1 MDPKDPSLTHS
12 QSDGHPHLGLE
23 AFGPE
28 DGLRHIVRLC
38 SSFCDA
44 PVLLLVWNEGGIWFR
59 EGKGLSQ
66 DQWAFLDS
74 FLGQNGNAYVLES
87 PLRSNGEQILKSIPL
102 HGSRDQ
108 IIGSLNVLTRLSDP
122 LTPTQSRALLLAA
135 SQIQALVDFRQQTIE
150 RRALSRGLSAG
161 SFVPGLVHE
170 LRNFIFGIS
179 ASLDAFK
186 ANAASQ
192 HDPSKYADPI
202 SKGLARLN
210 AFVEELR
217 LFGNPILS
225 SKEECGIEPILRE
238 AIEHHR
244 LRSVQNK
251 VDIQLLVEAQPLS
264 LCVDKAS
271 LALAFIHLIDLALE
285 QESGGKIFVQVGSR
299 RVDDVEMIF
308 GNLDSASLSLKGLD
322 PARLFEPFYFRTSGL
337 GRLAL
342 PNARR
347 IIEYHGGSLTALAR
361 PEGGT
366 RISFMLPSL
375 TRYPKPSTE
384 QS

>member
-1 MDPKDPSLTHS
+1 MEPKDPSPTYS

-28 DGLRHIVRLC
+28 DGLRNIVRLC
-38 SSFCDA
+38 ASYCDA
-44 PVLLLVWNEGGIWFR
+44 PVVLLIWNEGGIWFR
-59 EGKGLSQ
+59 EGQGLSQ
-66 DQWAFLDS
+66 DQWFFLDS
-74 FLGQNGNAYVLES
+74 FLGQNPNACVPES
-87 PLRSNGEQILKSIPL
+87 SLGADGELILKSLSL

-108 IIGSLNVLTRLSDP
+108 IIGSLSVLTRVSDP
-122 LTPTQSRALLLAA
+122 LTPTQSRALCLAV
-135 SQIQALVDFRQQTIE
+135 SQIQALVDFKQQTFE
-150 RRALSRGLSAG
+150 RRAISRGLSAG

-186 ANAASQ
+186 ASAASKQ
-192 HDPSKYADPI
+192 DPSKYADPI

-210 AFVEELR
+210 AFIEELR
-217 LFGNPILS
+217 LFGDPMLS
-225 SKEECGIEPILRE
+225 PKEECRIEPILRE

-251 VDIQLLVEAQPLS
+251 VDIQLQIEARPPP

-285 QESGGKIFVQVGSR
+285 QESGGQILVQVGSR
-299 RVDDVEMIF
+299 RVDEVEMIF
-308 GNLDSASLSLKGLD
+308 GYLDSASLSLKGLD

-347 IIEYHGGSLTALAR
+347 IIEHHGGSLTAIAL

-366 RISFMLPSL
+366 RIHFMLPSL